1 MSVKRGA
8 ATHRGET
15 GRSGRSKSQEE
26 VNGCFGRCGIMMRK
40 MVIVVMGCVWLSGC
54 SHIPFWKKQTDNPVA
69 VTDTTASVGT
79 PSAVSGN
86 LNGAYDGLSLCQSE
100 LKSLQGVDSKLYQH
114 HKAQLESNL
123 ARASQYIVMRPGLSG
138 DMQSVMDSVYQAQIA
153 RTCQQIH
160 ADLFAS
166 LLKQADGR

>member
-1 MSVKRGA
+1 
-8 ATHRGET
+8 
-15 GRSGRSKSQEE
+15 
-26 VNGCFGRCGIMMRK
+26 MMRK
-40 MVIVVMGCVWLSGC
+40 MVIVVMGCVWLGGC
-54 SHIPFWKKQTDNPVA
+54 SHMPFWKKQMADPVT
-69 VTDTTASVGT
+69 VTGTAASEGV
-79 PSAVSGN
+79 PSAVSKN
-86 LNGAYDGLSLCQSE
+86 LTGAYDGLSLCQSE